1 MVSDILKTMV
11 DKLFKSIIILVFG
24 IFLLFLIPIFL
35 YLFAFQP
42 LQLRN
47 TISKY
52 PVGAYVIVNKLS
64 YRLGSLKMG
73 DIIAFKSLKNP
84 DVNEVGIVDRVEQDM
99 IFVKN
104 NPLPLRRLDVIGKIS
119 FCYSNCK

>member
-1 MVSDILKTMV
+1 MV
-11 DKLFKSIIILVFG
+11 DKLFKSIIILIFG
-24 IFLLFLIPIFL
+24 IFLLFTIPIIL

-42 LQLRN
+42 LQLHN

-64 YRLGSLKMG
+64 YKLGFPKMG
-73 DIIAFKSLKNP
+73 DVIAFKSLKNP
-84 DVNEVGIVDRVEQDM
+84 DVYEVGTIDRVEQEM
-99 IFVKN
+99 IFVEN
-104 NPLPLRRLDVIGKIS
+104 NLLPLQRLDIIGKVS